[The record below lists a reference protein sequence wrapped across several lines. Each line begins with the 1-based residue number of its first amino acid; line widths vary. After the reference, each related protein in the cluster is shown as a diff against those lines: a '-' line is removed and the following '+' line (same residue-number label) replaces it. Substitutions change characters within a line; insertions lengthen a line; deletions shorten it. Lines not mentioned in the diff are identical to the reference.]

1 MSVIQIDTREKEN
14 GEVINYFDKIYQK
27 YFVSKLYS
35 GDYLDIN
42 SGNVVIDLKADL
54 VELANNLTKQ
64 HDRFKR
70 EIKRAKSEMDC
81 RFVVLIRED
90 LKSLEDVKE
99 WQSPKRKNGKPLT
112 QVKGETLYAIM
123 KTMQI
128 RYGVEWHF
136 CNRDDA
142 GKKILEILQIK

>member
-1 MSVIQIDTREKEN
+1 MSVIQVDTREKEN

-64 HDRFKR
+64 HERFKR
-70 EIKRAKSEMDC
+70 EIKRAKSEMGC

-90 LKSLEDVKE
+90 LKSLEDVKS

-128 RYGVEWHF
+128 RYGVEWQF
-136 CNRDDA
+136 CKRDDA
-142 GKKILEILQIK
+142 GKKILKILKI

>member
-64 HDRFKR
+64 HERFKR
-70 EIKRAKSEMDC
+70 EIKRARSEMGC

-90 LKSLEDVKE
+90 LKSLEDVKSWE
-99 WQSPKRKNGKPLT
+99 SPKRKNGKPLT

-128 RYGVEWHF
+128 RYGVEWQF
-136 CNRDDA
+136 CKRDDS
-142 GKKILEILQIK
+142 GKKILEILNI

>member
-64 HDRFKR
+64 HERFKR
-70 EIKRAKSEMDC
+70 EIKRAKSEMGC

-90 LKSLEDVKE
+90 LKSLEDVKSWE
-99 WQSPKRKNGKPLT
+99 SPKRKNGKPLT

-128 RYGVEWHF
+128 RYGVEWKF
-136 CNRDDA
+136 CNRDNA
-142 GKKILEILQIK
+142 GEKILEILKI

>member
-14 GEVINYFDKIYQK
+14 GEVVNYFDKIYQK
-27 YFVSKLYS
+27 YFVSKLYA

-70 EIKRAKSEMDC
+70 EIKRAKSEMGC
-81 RFVVLIRED
+81 RFIVLIRED

-99 WQSPKRKNGKPLT
+99 WQSPKRKNGKLLT

-128 RYGVEWHF
+128 RYGVEWQF
-136 CNRDDA
+136 CKRDDA
-142 GKKILEILQIK
+142 GKKILEILKI